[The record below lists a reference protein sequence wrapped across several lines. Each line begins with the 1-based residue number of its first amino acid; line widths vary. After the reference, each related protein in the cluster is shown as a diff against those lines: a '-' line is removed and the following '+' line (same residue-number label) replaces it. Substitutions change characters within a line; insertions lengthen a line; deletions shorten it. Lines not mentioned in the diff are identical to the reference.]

1 MPVQETV
8 YRCKKCRR
16 LVATESNTIPV
27 PDQAPSHHAAWRYQA
42 SRAKGI
48 PTSCALPPLVGLVLG
63 LGSLAPLLF
72 ECTSFLSSRASTWL
86 SFWWF
91 PKSFW

>member
-1 MPVQETV
+1 MGVPVQETV

-27 PDQAPSHHAAWRYQA
+27 PDQAPSHNAAWRYQS

-48 PTSCALPPLVGLVLG
+48 PTSCALPSLVVLVLG
-63 LGSLAPLLF
+63 LGSLARLLF
-72 ECTSFLSSRASTWL
+72 ESTSFLR
-86 SFWWF
+86 
-91 PKSFW
+91 